1 MKYRIIKDT
10 ATLKAN
16 TIGTVDLTVKG
27 ASIGNCMFYP
37 ESGHPYRVCVEI
49 SNIERLN

>member
-1 MKYRIIKDT
+1 MRYKIIKST
-10 ATLKAN
+10 ETLKAN

-37 ESGHPYRVCVEI
+37 ENGHPYRVCVKI
-49 SNIERLN
+49 SNIERLS